1 MEYFFY
7 TAWSPPEPIYNIL
20 SDVFGDLE
28 IDWYYSDEGGGFCGT
43 FGTREYVGQSHGY
56 DCKCFNFFGEAQFDE
71 DEE

>member
-28 IDWYYSDEGGGFCGT
+28 IDWSYVDEGYGFCGT
-43 FGTREYVGQSHGY
+43 FGTREHYTQAHGSN
-56 DCKCFNFFGEAQFDE
+56 CECFQE